1 MTHTSTTPGRH
12 LLPLLAT
19 RLHGVMAFAGL
30 SACLLLASAPAAQAR
45 KARSLSRYGI
55 APGGYS
61 GITSLGD
68 GRYAVVSDRDA
79 QAGFHVWRIDIDT
92 VTGRLLDVVDEGFRA
107 EPGRR
112 ERDAEGVAY
121 CPARQSVLVSGEAD
135 KAVLEHR
142 LDGRLTGARLAIPQ
156 DVAAAMSQNGG
167 LESLTY
173 DTVSHH
179 FWTMNETPFLIE
191 SHSLR
196 LHLMQFDD
204 QLRLT
209 ASYPYYM
216 QEGRARNAGRDYYHG
231 VSAMA
236 ALPDGTLLVL
246 EREARIA
253 PHYQGSRCW
262 CSLFRFAP
270 DTGEKQLVGQWNS
283 RFGLMNTRFANY
295 EGICLGPRLQD
306 GRLTLLMVADSQ
318 CGYGRG
324 PWHLRD
330 LLQVVVLDL

>member
-1 MTHTSTTPGRH
+1 MTHDSLTPGRH
-12 LLPLLAT
+12 LLPLLAA
-19 RLHGVMAFAGL
+19 RLRGVVALVVLIA
-30 SACLLLASAPAAQAR
+30 SLLLVASPAAQAR
-45 KARSLSRYGI
+45 KARSLTRYGI

-61 GITSLGD
+61 GIASLGG

-79 QAGFHVWRIDIDT
+79 QAGFHVWRIDIDP
-92 VTGRLLDVVDEGFRA
+92 VTGRLLDVIDEGFCA
-107 EPGRR
+107 EPGLG

-142 LDGRLTGARLAIPQ
+142 LDGRLTGARLAIPT
-156 DVAAAMSQNGG
+156 DVAAAMGANAG

-173 DTVSHH
+173 DSVSHH
-179 FWTMNETPFLIE
+179 FWTMNESPLLIE
-191 SHSLR
+191 SHSRR
-196 LHLMQFDD
+196 LHLMQFADD
-204 QLRLT
+204 LHLT

-216 QEGRARNAGRDYYHG
+216 SEPRAHNPGRDYYHG

-253 PHYQGSRCW
+253 RHYQGSRCW
-262 CSLFRFAP
+262 CSLYRFTPA
-270 DTGEKQLVGQWNS
+270 TGDKQLVGQWNS
-283 RFGLMNTRFANY
+283 RFGVLNTRFANY